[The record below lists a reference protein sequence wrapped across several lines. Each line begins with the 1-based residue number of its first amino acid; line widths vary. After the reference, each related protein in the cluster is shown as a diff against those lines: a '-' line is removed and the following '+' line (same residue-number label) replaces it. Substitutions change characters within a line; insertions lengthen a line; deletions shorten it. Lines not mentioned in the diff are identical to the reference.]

1 MKPAWESTQPFVLRL
16 GCWTAGAAVA
26 TGIFRAAVAG
36 EGFRPGAKGMAAA
49 SAVTLLLSLVIP
61 ALSIVCALPGE
72 GAPTED
78 LRRWGRE
85 VGAALAGSALG
96 IAAFALMSSP
106 GAIPS
111 VLASLVVTGAAAVS
125 FGALARALGS
135 ITSRLARR
143 PGSRRFGPYMAA
155 GCVAAAALLLLEAAA
170 IWSGAILRGP
180 AGPAFG
186 KWIVGA
192 SPFLAAA
199 LPWTQG
205 SHVWSYDPRLG
216 ALYDI
221 WIGTHVP
228 LAYPSWVSC
237 AAGHLLVGAALL
249 AAAELPRIIRARRR
263 SRPPAAA
270 PPRWLPPRGPPPRES
285 PPRAAAVRMHSP
297 APWSSIDER
306 EGGPWQEHGPR

>member
-1 MKPAWESTQPFVLRL
+1 MECGEPGTRERRGEASSVKPTWESARPFVLRL
-16 GCWTAGAAVA
+16 GCWAAGALVA

-61 ALSIVCALPGE
+61 ALSIVCALPGPA
-72 GAPTED
+72 APTED

-96 IAAFALMSSP
+96 IAAFALMSNP

-111 VLASLVVTGAAAVS
+111 VLASLVVVGAAAVS
-125 FGALARALGS
+125 FGALARAVGKAV
-135 ITSRLARR
+135 SRLAA
-143 PGSRRFGPYMAA
+143 GS
-155 GCVAAAALLLLEAAA
+155 VAVAALLALEATPF
-170 IWSGAILRGP
+170 WSGVILRGP
-180 AGPAFG
+180 AGPVLG

-205 SHVWSYDPRLG
+205 SAWAYDPRVG
-216 ALYDI
+216 VLYDI
-221 WIGTHVP
+221 WIGTDVP
-228 LAYPSWVSC
+228 LAYPSWVAC

-249 AAAELPRIIRARRR
+249 AVVELPRIVRARRR
-263 SRPPAAA
+263 SPPSANEQ
-270 PPRWLPPRGPPPRES
+270 P
-285 PPRAAAVRMHSP
+285 
-297 APWSSIDER
+297 
-306 EGGPWQEHGPR
+306 